1 MSDICQI
8 DTENIDIHKT
18 DTPPVPQSLADLDFN
33 LLKTL
38 HVLLSEQQVTRAA
51 QTLGRSQPAV
61 SNALHRLREALDDDL
76 LVRGAGGFTLTPRA
90 EALKAPLREVM
101 AIVETSVLKTTDF
114 DPRSATDVLRIS
126 APDRLT
132 LAVVPSLAA
141 RLQRFAPK
149 MSLDVTTADRSQALA
164 MLNDERIDLL
174 LGWSE
179 DLPSHLKGELLYREP
194 LLCVMRR
201 GHPLAKARRRLSIDA
216 VLSFPHVVVSAT
228 GGRTQIFD
236 DLLATLGLRRR
247 ALVTVSNFTAIPRLL
262 QDGDMVGVFTKLA
275 ARALVSSFGLEMRAI
290 PAELGTVATHMVWQL
305 RNDRNSAHV
314 WLREQVR
321 AVYRRLSRGA

>member
-1 MSDICQI
+1 M
-8 DTENIDIHKT
+8 
-18 DTPPVPQSLADLDFN
+18 PQNLADLDFN

-38 HVLLSEQQVTRAA
+38 HVLLTEQQVTRTA
-51 QTLGRSQPAV
+51 QVLGRSQPAV
-61 SNALHRLREALDDDL
+61 SNALHRLRKALDDDL

-90 EALKAPLREVM
+90 EALRAPLREVM
-101 AIVETSVLKTTDF
+101 AIVETSVLKNTNF
-114 DPRSATDVLRIS
+114 DPRLATEVLRIS

-141 RLQRFAPK
+141 RLQRLAPG

-164 MLNDERIDLL
+164 LLNDDRTDLL
-174 LGWSE
+174 LGWSD
-179 DLPSHLKGELLYREP
+179 DLPSHLKAELLHRER
-194 LLCVMRR
+194 LFCVMRR
-201 GHPLAKARRRLSIDA
+201 GHPLSKARRRLSIDA

-236 DLLATLGLRRR
+236 DLLATRGLRRR

-262 QDGDMVGVFTKLA
+262 QDGDMVGVFTNLA

-290 PAELGTVATHMVWQL
+290 PMEFGTVATHMVWQL
-305 RNDRNSAHV
+305 RNDRNSAHA

-321 AVYRRLSRGA
+321 SVYRRLGHSA